1 MSRSTDVNCW
11 IAELDPLNKRREKL
25 EEALR
30 FHSFIFEV
38 DSQLQW
44 IRDREPA
51 AKSEKLGQDLHTA
64 QSLDKKHRKL
74 EAELTGHAHAIDHT
88 LAAGQV
94 LIDQKHPQKDEVFL
108 YKCRNFQR
116 N

>member
-1 MSRSTDVNCW
+1 MNDEWDALVAASVDKGRKLRQAAAQQAHNKTLDDAK
-11 IAELDPLNKRREKL
+11 IKLDELNTE
-25 EEALR
+25 
-30 FHSFIFEV
+30 
-38 DSQLQW
+38 
-44 IRDREPA
+44 DREPA

-108 YKCRNFQR
+108 YKCRSFQL